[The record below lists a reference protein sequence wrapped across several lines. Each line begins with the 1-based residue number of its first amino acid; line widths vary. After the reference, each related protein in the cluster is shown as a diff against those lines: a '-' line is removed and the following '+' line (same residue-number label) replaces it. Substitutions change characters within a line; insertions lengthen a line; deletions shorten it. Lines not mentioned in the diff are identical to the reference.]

1 MVSIQGSDMSNMDSN
16 PAVNWDFPLHPETAG
31 YLITRS
37 TILILCGLLGG
48 ILLSFQLSI
57 PQRILV
63 ASSCMVGI
71 VAFLTVDGGLN
82 SRLLAH
88 QRRLRETRDT
98 LNRRIDL
105 QLAFLD
111 AQIRESSA
119 TDSRS
124 PSAGELVAVT
134 ASSSPAAGTA

>member
-1 MVSIQGSDMSNMDSN
+1 MNSTDLNSPQ
-16 PAVNWDFPLHPETAG
+16 NWEFQLHPETAG

-48 ILLSFQLSI
+48 ILLSFQLTIS
-57 PQRILV
+57 QRVIV
-63 ASSCMVGI
+63 ASSCLVGI
-71 VAFLTVDGGLN
+71 IAFLTVDGGIN

-111 AQIRESSA
+111 AQIRESSGVE
-119 TDSRS
+119 S
-124 PSAGELVAVT
+124 PIQKREELMTANASTGTIPESA
-134 ASSSPAAGTA
+134 

>member
-1 MVSIQGSDMSNMDSN
+1 MHTTDAASTQ
-16 PAVNWDFPLHPETAG
+16 NWEFQIHPETAG

-37 TILILCGLLGG
+37 TILILCGLLAG
-48 ILLSFQLSI
+48 ILLSFQLTIS
-57 PQRILV
+57 QRVIV

-71 VAFLTVDGGLN
+71 IAFLTVDGGIN

-88 QRRLRETRDT
+88 QRRIRETRDT

-111 AQIRESSA
+111 AQIREAAETGNPQKSA
-119 TDSRS
+119 VGLAAAAAAIGSTS
-124 PSAGELVAVT
+124 ET
-134 ASSSPAAGTA
+134 A